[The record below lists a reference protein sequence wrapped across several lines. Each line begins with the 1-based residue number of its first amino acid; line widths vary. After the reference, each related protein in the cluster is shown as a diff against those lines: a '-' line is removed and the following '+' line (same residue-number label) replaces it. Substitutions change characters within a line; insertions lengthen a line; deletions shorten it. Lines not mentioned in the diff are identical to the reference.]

1 MEIIWS
7 DDTDY
12 EMKRNIVIM
21 KVKMRYIELNLVIP
35 AAEESRL
42 TRSENLKQIDE
53 ALESLAQDERRI
65 ITRKFRKQA
74 RKVLGNKKFN
84 KISRTR
90 KRSAVY
96 SAIWRDVWK
105 EMEIKT
111 DEDLIGNLASFV

>member
-35 AAEESRL
+35 AAEESRF

-53 ALESLAQDERRI
+53 ALQSLTQDERRI

-74 RKVLGNKKFN
+74 RKVLGNKKFD
-84 KISRTR
+84 KISRTQ

>member
-35 AAEESRL
+35 AAEESRF

-53 ALESLAQDERRI
+53 ALESLTQDERRI

>member
-35 AAEESRL
+35 SAEESRF

-53 ALESLAQDERRI
+53 ALQSLTQEERRI

-74 RKVLGNKKFN
+74 RKVLGNKKFD
-84 KISRTR
+84 KISRNR